1 MDSTEVY
8 YLEPNENKE
17 GAKIR
22 LNGNWIYE
30 GNVGND
36 FYSQEKYF
44 LINNPNV
51 YILYGSF
58 SLGDDSANSE
68 DNVLKGI
75 EEYGISQIISG
86 LTNSP
91 CEEKT
96 YGARKVFEYKVIQ
109 EGKEGQQINSVLDFF
124 IENNTLYSFSYN
136 YIGMMEDYIDYQNAL
151 LNFDSNKNLMVNSGD
166 FLGGRNGR
174 PAIVYDKKE
183 YEEFVESPKKAYN
196 GVTMGF
202 VFLIALII
210 AILSLI
216 VVGYK
221 HFNK

>member
-1 MDSTEVY
+1 MEEQEVY
-8 YLEPNENKE
+8 FTGTQQNEN

-44 LINNPNV
+44 LMNNPNV
-51 YILYGSF
+51 YILYGSYA
-58 SLGDDSANSE
+58 LGDENSNDE
-68 DNVLKGI
+68 ESVLKGI
-75 EEYGISQIISG
+75 EEFGISKIIEG
-86 LTNSP
+86 ITNSP
-91 CEEKT
+91 CEERIF
-96 YGARKVFEYKVIQ
+96 GERKVFEFKITQ
-109 EGKEGQQINSVLDFF
+109 DGKDGQIINSVLDFF

-136 YIGMMEDYIDYQNAL
+136 YIGIMEDYIDYENAL
-151 LNFDSNKNLMVNSGD
+151 LNFDTSTNLLINSGD

-174 PAIVYDKKE
+174 PAIIYDKKK
-183 YEEFVESPKKAYN
+183 YEEFVEAPKKAYN
-196 GVTMGF
+196 GLTMGI
-202 VFLIALII
+202 VFLIALSI

-216 VVGYK
+216 LLGYK